1 MELQSEKDFYSLIHK
16 IRQRDKETLSGYWF
30 NLIKYKDCQFIQGN
44 INDEKSEVGINRNL
58 ATLTDEIRPDD
69 IKGFWPEI
77 SGYPIYKPEE
87 EILVKYMSAL
97 GENDIE
103 IIIPERDVARPVDW
117 DRFDSTGEFR
127 IYSTFIYPAI
137 IDVLT
142 IIEFHRFLDM
152 GCGSGNLIQ
161 AIKKSYPDAECYGI
175 DINDKNIEA
184 TEENELPN
192 IYLGDSE
199 KINDILPDG
208 LSFDVIIFCGL
219 LNKQVTTREE
229 STKIL
234 ANSLQRLKKG
244 GHIIMTGYS
253 ACYLTANNL
262 TSMGIQIL
270 RKSIP
275 ENIFKDY
282 FHFYLR
288 QLYLGRKL

>member
-1 MELQSEKDFYSLIHK
+1 MELQSENDFYSLIHK
-16 IRQRDKETLSGYWF
+16 IRQRDKEVLSGYWF
-30 NLIKYKDCQFIQGN
+30 NLIEYKDCQFIQGN

-58 ATLTDEIRPDD
+58 AMLTDEIKPGD

-77 SGYPIYKPEE
+77 SGYPILEPEE
-87 EILVKYMSAL
+87 DAIIKYLSLL
-97 GENDIE
+97 GGNDIE

-117 DRFDSTGEFR
+117 DRFDSTGEFK

-137 IDVLT
+137 INVLT
-142 IIEFHRFLDM
+142 KIEFHRLLDM

-161 AIKKSYPDAECYGI
+161 IVKKRFPDADCYGI

-234 ANSLQRLKKG
+234 SNSLQKLKKG
-244 GHIIMTGYS
+244 GHVIITGYS
-253 ACYLTANNL
+253 ACHLTANDL
-262 TSMGIQIL
+262 TNMGIEVL

-275 ENIFKDY
+275 ENIFKNY
-282 FHFYLR
+282 FNFYLR
-288 QLYLGRKL
+288 QIYLGKKQ

>member
-16 IRQRDKETLSGYWF
+16 IRQRDKEILSGYWF
-30 NLIKYKDCQFIQGN
+30 NLIKFKDCHLIQGN

-58 ATLTDEIRPDD
+58 ATLTDEIKPGD

-77 SGYPIYKPEE
+77 TGYPIYEPEE
-87 EILVKYMSAL
+87 KSLVKFLSAL
-97 GENDIE
+97 GEGDIE

-137 IDVLT
+137 LDVLT
-142 IIEFHRFLDM
+142 KIEFHRLLDM

-161 AIKKSYPDAECYGI
+161 AVKKRFPNANCYGI

-184 TEENELPN
+184 AEENELPN
-192 IYLGDSE
+192 IHLGDSE
-199 KINDILPDG
+199 KINDILPDW
-208 LSFDVIIFCGL
+208 LFFDVIIFCGL

-244 GHIIMTGYS
+244 GHIIITGYS
-253 ACYLTANNL
+253 ACHL
-262 TSMGIQIL
+262 TSDDLTNMGTHVL

-282 FHFYLR
+282 FNFYLR
-288 QLYLGRKL
+288 QLYLGRKQ